1 MLRLVA
7 ILILSLLSMNA
18 YALSFCDV
26 NGASVY
32 SADGTYLGFFGSQF
46 ASELILSTFGSY
58 GSSFSST
65 SMRNTFSAYGGSFG
79 SYSANNR
86 FGTESNV
93 PRI

>member
-18 YALSFCDV
+18 YALSFYDV

-32 SADGTYLGFFGSQF
+32 SADRTYLGFFGSQF
-46 ASELILSTFGSY
+46 ASELILNTFGSY
-58 GSSFSST
+58 GRQFSST

-79 SYSANNR
+79 TYNANNG
-86 FGTESNV
+86 FATQSNV